1 MNLRRTL
8 TIAGLGLTVALGS
21 TQALTVDDGT
31 GGPDQAT
38 PNAAACDREPAS
50 VETIA
55 NFVSA
60 TPGVFM
66 GEIESVDSASLSQ
79 YAPITGAVADEITA
93 TLVSYSGCV
102 QKNGPAGAYAFLA
115 PGLADVELIYLGVFD
130 TSAERAPAVV
140 ASPEGFS
147 PTTHVA
153 DFTPKLIVQLPDD
166 RVGAVVAAPQ
176 PGTDLA
182 LLTLINQDGEWFI
195 EHVAPVVD
203 GGSNGD
209 GSSGGGP

>member
-21 TQALTVDDGT
+21 TQALAVDDGT

-50 VETIA
+50 AETIA
-55 NFVSA
+55 GFISA

-66 GEIESVDSASLSQ
+66 GQIEPVDSASLSQ
-79 YAPITGAVADEITA
+79 YAPITGDVAEGVTA

-102 QKNGPAGAYAFLA
+102 QKNGPAGAYAFLTH
-115 PGLADVELIYLGVFD
+115 GLTDVELIYLGVFD
-130 TSAERAPAVV
+130 TTAQESPAAVG
-140 ASPEGFS
+140 SPEGFS
-147 PTTHVA
+147 PTIHVA

-166 RVGAVVAAPQ
+166 RVGVVVAAPQ

-182 LLTLINQDGEWFI
+182 LLTMVNQGGQWFI

-203 GGSNGD
+203 GSNGD